1 MRLLF
6 IAFILSKLAIGQ
18 NNDPLINSLNKQLD
32 SLKVAENSIIQQ
44 LEEAKLSWIRKE
56 IKRIGVPKSDK
67 SEIIISHSALSLSY
81 NEEHEQANW
90 VMHIIMPD
98 IIEGNVSRSNDF
110 RIDTLISTGSAE
122 EKDYFTKTKQ
132 ENGKYKYDGFGF
144 DRGHLAPSADFRWSA
159 KALSESYFYSNMSPQ
174 IGDFNRRKWAEL
186 ENWLRDYVS
195 NSKEPLYV
203 ITAPVLN
210 DDLKKSPRS
219 KNGLSVP
226 EYFVKSAI
234 DVKAKKGIAFIMPHQ
249 AIRVPIESFAVTIDS
264 AESILGYDLFPNIDD
279 ELENEIESEFD
290 YHHWMPIGEKGDVRA
305 IANSRLPKN
314 AVNSYDGAFLKDDG
328 KKHTVCGKVV
338 STKKHNKGHVF
349 MNLDK
354 QFPNQIFSVTIF
366 DSNIKNFTYE
376 PEIYLKNQEVCFT
389 GKITDYK
396 GTASMTIENGK
407 DVKLLSDF

>member
-6 IAFILSKLAIGQ
+6 IFLLIGSFAFGQ
-18 NNDPLINSLNKQLD
+18 NNDPLIKSLNQQLD
-32 SLKVAENSIIQQ
+32 SLKLAQNELVHK
-44 LEEAKLSWIRKE
+44 LEEAKLSWIQKE
-56 IKRIGVPKSDK
+56 IKRIGVPKSEK
-67 SEIIISHSALSLSY
+67 EEVVIYHSALSLSY
-81 NEEHEQANW
+81 NEDHEQANW
-90 VMHIIMPD
+90 VMHVIMPD

-110 RIDTLISTGSAE
+110 RIDTLIVTGSAE

-144 DRGHLAPSADFRWSA
+144 DRGHLAPSADFRWSE

-174 IGDFNRRKWAEL
+174 IGEFNRRKWAEL

-195 NSKEPLYV
+195 TTKEPLYV
-203 ITAPVLN
+203 VTAPILS

-219 KNGLSVP
+219 KNGLSIP
-226 EYFVKSAI
+226 EFFLKAAI
-234 DVKAKKGIAFIMPHQ
+234 DITAKKGIAFVMPHQ
-249 AIRVPIESFAVTIDS
+249 AIRVPIESYAVTLDS
-264 AESILGYDLFPNIDD
+264 AETLLGYDLFPNLDD
-279 ELENEIESEFD
+279 SVEEKIESEFD

-305 IANSRLPKN
+305 LAKNKLPKN

-338 STKKHNKGHVF
+338 SAKKHNKGHVF

-366 DSNIKNFTYE
+366 NTNIKNFTYE
-376 PEIYLKNQEVCFT
+376 PEVYLKNQEVCFT

-396 GTASMTIENGK
+396 GTASMTVENGK
-407 DVKLLSDF
+407 EVKLLSEF